1 MADKNFKPIKLHFN
15 KFEYKRACKE
25 AEEKL
30 HILDQ
35 MLVWCANNNAYIK
48 TKELMS
54 SFLLDPINTFKQEWY
69 RIHSKKIELKVNLEK
84 LLELTEVY
92 ISELQLLEEKYRK
105 LNAVISIVDDKKSKL
120 FKYASVIKED
130 DYCIYTRDEKENQKV
145 GKLKRFIKALK
156 DIEPITTI
164 YPANIQSGL
173 SNAIKYDISEKEY
186 IINQFS

>member
-1 MADKNFKPIKLHFN
+1 
-15 KFEYKRACKE
+15 
-25 AEEKL
+25 
-30 HILDQ
+30 
-35 MLVWCANNNAYIK
+35 
-48 TKELMS
+48 MS

-105 LNAVISIVDDKKSKL
+105 LNASISIVDDKKSKL

>member
-1 MADKNFKPIKLHFN
+1 MEDKKFTPIKLHFD
-15 KFEYKRACKE
+15 KLAYKRACKE

-48 TKELMS
+48 TKVLMK
-54 SFLLDPINTFKQEWY
+54 SFLLDPIQTFKDEWY
-69 RIHSKKIELKVNLEK
+69 KIHSKKIELKVNLEK

-105 LNAVISIVDDKKSKL
+105 LNADITIVDDKKSKL
-120 FKYASVIKED
+120 FKYASVVKED
-130 DYCIYTRDEKENQKV
+130 DYCIYTKDEKENDKV
-145 GKLKRFIKALK
+145 VKLKKFLK
-156 DIEPITTI
+156 SLKEVEEFTTV

-173 SNAIKYDISEKEY
+173 SNAVRYDISDNEY
-186 IINQFS
+186 VISQFS

>member
-1 MADKNFKPIKLHFN
+1 MKEFKPIKLHFN

-35 MLVWCANNNAYIK
+35 MLVWCANNGAYIK
-48 TKELMS
+48 TKDLMS

-69 RIHSKKIELKVNLEK
+69 KIHSKKIELKVNLEK

-120 FKYASVIKED
+120 FKYASLVKEE
-130 DYCIYTRDEKENQKV
+130 DYCVYTKDEKENDKV
-145 GKLKRFIKALK
+145 VKLKKFLK
-156 DIEPITTI
+156 SLKEVEEFTTV

-173 SNAIKYDISEKEY
+173 SNAVRYDISENEY
-186 IINQFS
+186 VISEFS